1 MPDVSFLPAE
11 WQGIAAAVFV
21 AAMGIFAAWA
31 RFFGKKEGPPAPKV
45 QEFYASGHLADMG
58 PVKELV
64 EGVGLL
70 MQQQVRTNIALEEM
84 AKAVNRLSGVLEDQI
99 EEARREKEIAE
110 EVKRQLNAGAGH

>member
-21 AAMGIFAAWA
+21 ICMGAFAAWA

-45 QEFYASGHLADMG
+45 QEFYAAGQLADMG
-58 PVKELV
+58 PVKELI
-64 EGVGLL
+64 ESVGLV
-70 MQQQVRTNIALEEM
+70 MQQMVRTNIALEAT
-84 AKAVNRLSGVLEDQI
+84 AKSIARLAETVEAQI

-110 EVKRQLNAGAGH
+110 EVQRQLKDRA

>member
-1 MPDVSFLPAE
+1 MLDVSFLPPE
-11 WQGIAAAVFV
+11 WQQLAAVAFV
-21 AAMGIFAAWA
+21 IGLGLFAAWA

-70 MQQQVRTNIALEEM
+70 MQQQVRTNIALEDM
-84 AKAVNRLSGVLEDQI
+84 AKAINRLAGVVEAQI

-110 EVKRQLNAGAGH
+110 EVQRQLKDRAN